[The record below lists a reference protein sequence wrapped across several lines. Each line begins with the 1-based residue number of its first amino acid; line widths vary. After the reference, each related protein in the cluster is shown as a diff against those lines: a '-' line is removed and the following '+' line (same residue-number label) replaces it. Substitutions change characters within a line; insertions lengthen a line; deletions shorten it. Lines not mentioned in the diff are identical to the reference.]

1 MYCVIM
7 AGGSGTRFWPLSRKD
22 SPKQLLNIIGGNSM
36 LQMTVDR
43 LRKIKFVDDI
53 FIVTR
58 SDIADKIIET
68 IKRIPKENIIV
79 EPSGKN
85 TAPCIGLS
93 ALHLEMLKKDSVM
106 GVFPADHLIVGHL
119 KFEKALKTAN
129 KLVQKKHSI
138 ATIGIK
144 PTHPSTAY
152 GYIQHTKNE
161 VTGQFDTYHLKTFA
175 EKPHLNLAK
184 RFIKSG
190 DFLWNSG
197 MFIWSVNSIIT
208 SIKNLLPEMH
218 DVFSE
223 GTELYNT
230 LDEFSF
236 INRVFPTCR
245 NISIDYGIMEKSK
258 NVFVYPSDFG
268 WSDLGTW
275 GSLSTHVSL
284 DKNDNTLISKQVL
297 LYDSENNIV
306 RLPKDKAAVIQGLDG
321 YIIVDTK
328 DALLI
333 CKKEEE
339 QKIKQFVA
347 DVKYNLGDNY
357 V

>member
-1 MYCVIM
+1 M

-197 MFIWSVNSIIT
+197 IFIWRVNVLLDLMKVYLPDLYKQLIKMKPILKKKQDIRNLWESIT
-208 SIKNLLPEMH
+208 PE
-218 DVFSE
+218 
-223 GTELYNT
+223 
-230 LDEFSF
+230 
-236 INRVFPTCR
+236 
-245 NISIDYGIMEKSK
+245 SIDYGLMEK
-258 NVFVYPSDFG
+258 VASDAYVIKADFE
-268 WSDLGTW
+268 WNDLGSW
-275 GSLSTHVSL
+275 
-284 DKNDNTLISKQVL
+284 NA
-297 LYDSENNIV
+297 LYDI
-306 RLPKDKAAVIQGLDG
+306 LPKNKGGNVVRGEGMVLNGKNNFIHSQDHFTAVVGLENVV
-321 YIIVDTK
+321 IVHTDDATLVVHK
-328 DALLI
+328 DQVEEVRSMVDLVTESNRTDLL
-333 CKKEEE
+333 
-339 QKIKQFVA
+339 
-347 DVKYNLGDNY
+347 
-357 V
+357 

>member
-197 MFIWSVNSIIT
+197 IFIWRVNVLLDLMKVYLPDLYKQLIKMKPILKKKQDIRNLWESIT
-208 SIKNLLPEMH
+208 PE
-218 DVFSE
+218 
-223 GTELYNT
+223 
-230 LDEFSF
+230 
-236 INRVFPTCR
+236 
-245 NISIDYGIMEKSK
+245 SIDYGLMEK
-258 NVFVYPSDFG
+258 VASDAYVIKADFE
-268 WSDLGTW
+268 WNDLGSW
-275 GSLSTHVSL
+275 
-284 DKNDNTLISKQVL
+284 NA
-297 LYDSENNIV
+297 LYDI
-306 RLPKDKAAVIQGLDG
+306 LPKNKGGNVVRGEGMVLNGKNNFIHSQDHFTAVVGLENVV
-321 YIIVDTK
+321 IVHTDDATLVVHK
-328 DALLI
+328 DQVEEVRSMVDLVRESNRTDLL
-333 CKKEEE
+333 
-339 QKIKQFVA
+339 
-347 DVKYNLGDNY
+347 
-357 V
+357 

>member
-1 MYCVIM
+1 M

-197 MFIWSVNSIIT
+197 IFIWRVNVLLDLMKVYLPDLYKQLIKMKPILKKKQDIRNLWESIT
-208 SIKNLLPEMH
+208 PE
-218 DVFSE
+218 
-223 GTELYNT
+223 
-230 LDEFSF
+230 
-236 INRVFPTCR
+236 
-245 NISIDYGIMEKSK
+245 SIDYGLMEK
-258 NVFVYPSDFG
+258 VASDAYVIKADFE
-268 WSDLGTW
+268 WNDLGSW
-275 GSLSTHVSL
+275 
-284 DKNDNTLISKQVL
+284 DA
-297 LYDSENNIV
+297 LYDI
-306 RLPKDKAAVIQGLDG
+306 LPKNKGGNVVRGEGMVLNGKNNFIHSQDHFTAVVGLENVV
-321 YIIVDTK
+321 IVHTDDATLVVHK
-328 DALLI
+328 DQVEEVRSMVDLVTESNRTDLL
-333 CKKEEE
+333 
-339 QKIKQFVA
+339 
-347 DVKYNLGDNY
+347 
-357 V
+357 

>member
-1 MYCVIM
+1 M

-85 TAPCIGLS
+85 TDPCIGLS

-175 EKPHLNLAK
+175 EKPHLSLAK

-197 MFIWSVNSIIT
+197 IFIWRVNVLLDLMKVYLPDLYKQLIKMKPILKKKQDIRNLWESIT
-208 SIKNLLPEMH
+208 PE
-218 DVFSE
+218 
-223 GTELYNT
+223 
-230 LDEFSF
+230 
-236 INRVFPTCR
+236 
-245 NISIDYGIMEKSK
+245 SIDYGLMEK
-258 NVFVYPSDFG
+258 VASDAYVIKADFE
-268 WSDLGTW
+268 WNDLGSW
-275 GSLSTHVSL
+275 
-284 DKNDNTLISKQVL
+284 NA
-297 LYDSENNIV
+297 LYDI
-306 RLPKDKAAVIQGLDG
+306 LPKNKGGNVVRGEGMVLNGKNNFIHSQDHFTAVVGLENVV
-321 YIIVDTK
+321 IVHTDDATLVVHK
-328 DALLI
+328 DQVEEVRSMVDLVTESNRTDLL
-333 CKKEEE
+333 
-339 QKIKQFVA
+339 
-347 DVKYNLGDNY
+347 
-357 V
+357 